1 MRGRSGRLWRRTFGG
16 MAAAL
21 LVVAATIHPVRAE
34 PATTAGDQQRL
45 AEYDATLAR
54 NPDDRAALIARARLR
69 TRTGNINGAIADY
82 GRAVA
87 LRPEA
92 ALYRQRAA
100 LLLLRTDYRM
110 AINDLDQAIR
120 LDPDDGAALLL
131 RGQARETLGA
141 RQGALADYRKAL
153 THDPRN
159 AEAHSA
165 ASRLAAILP
174 QQPSEQ
180 PDITGSVPPAGVQ
193 PTKPDIAPPV
203 RSDTAGLPP
212 AAITPQQDTPLR
224 IVRGGVASEMIA
236 SSGLEPGIYHLP
248 DAPDPETAPPQSES
262 STQGGVAPPPRP
274 RQHAA
279 RSAKPTKPPL
289 RREARNRTPGFND
302 AFGGIGRR

>member
-153 THDPRN
+153 AHDPRN

-180 PDITGSVPPAGVQ
+180 PDITGSVPPADV

-203 RSDTAGLPP
+203 RSNTAGPSP
-212 AAITPQQDTPLR
+212 AAITPQQDRPLR

-248 DAPDPETAPPQSES
+248 DAPAPETASQQSVS
-262 STQGGVAPPPRP
+262 STQSGVAPPPKP
-274 RQHAA
+274 RQHAS
-279 RSAKPTKPPL
+279 RNTKPAKRQL